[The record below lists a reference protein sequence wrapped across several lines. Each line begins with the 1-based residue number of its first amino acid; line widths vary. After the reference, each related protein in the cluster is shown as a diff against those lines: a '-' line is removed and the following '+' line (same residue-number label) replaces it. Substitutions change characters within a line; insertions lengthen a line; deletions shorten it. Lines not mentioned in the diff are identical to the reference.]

1 MSLEKHNLITEF
13 PEHKDRIHQ
22 LKVDNQHFS
31 RLFSEYHDLD
41 HEVLRIEQGIDNT
54 SDDYLEEKK
63 KQRLNLKDQLY
74 KMILEA

>member
-1 MSLEKHNLITEF
+1 MSLEKHNLVTEF

-22 LKVDNQHFS
+22 LKVENHHFA
-31 RLFSEYHDLD
+31 RLFDQYHDLD
-41 HEVLRIEQGIDNT
+41 HEVLRIEQGIENT

>member
-22 LKVDNQHFS
+22 LKVENHHFS
-31 RLFSEYHDLD
+31 KLFTEYHDVD
-41 HEVLRIEQGIDNT
+41 HEVLRIEQGIENT
-54 SDDYLEEKK
+54 TDDYLEEKK

>member
-74 KMILEA
+74 KMILED

>member
-22 LKVDNQHFS
+22 LKVENHHFS
-31 RLFSEYHDLD
+31 KLFNEYHDLD
-41 HEVLRIEQGIDNT
+41 HEVLRIEQGIEST